1 MFNEQLFAL
10 QDHEYQAFQV
20 KLIPSIPSDTI
31 IGVRI
36 PQLRRLAKQLNK
48 EEQGK
53 CAEFLK
59 QLPHHYYE
67 ENLLHAFLIAGIKDF
82 DRAVEL
88 TQEFLPYIDNW
99 AVCDS
104 FQPKAFGNHH
114 DEVLILIR
122 QWIRSEHVYTV
133 RFAIGLLLSNY
144 LDTHF
149 APEQLDLVAT
159 IGSDEYYVKM
169 MQAWYFATAL
179 AKQYDKAIPY
189 LTEHRLPKW
198 VRNKAIQKACESYR
212 IDNQTKC
219 HLRQLRIK

>member
-1 MFNEQLFAL
+1 MFNKQLFAL
-10 QDHEYQAFQV
+10 QDYEYQAFQA
-20 KLIPSIPSDTI
+20 KLIPNIPSDTI

-36 PQLRRLAKQLNK
+36 PQLRRLAKQLVK

-114 DEVLILIR
+114 DEVPILIR

-159 IGSDEYYVKM
+159 ISSDEYYVKM

-179 AKQYDKAIPY
+179 AKQYNATIPY
-189 LTEHRLPKW
+189 LTEHRLPEW
-198 VRNKAIQKACESYR
+198 VHNKTIQKACESYR

-219 HLRQLRIK
+219 YLRQLRIK

>member
-10 QDHEYQAFQV
+10 QDHEYQVFQV
-20 KLIPSIPSDTI
+20 KLIPNIPSDTI

-36 PQLRRLAKQLNK
+36 PQLRRLAKQLVK

-114 DEVLILIR
+114 DEVPILIR

-159 IGSDEYYVKM
+159 ISSDEYYVKM

-179 AKQYDKAIPY
+179 AKQYNATIPY
-189 LTEHRLPKW
+189 LTEHRLPEW
-198 VRNKAIQKACESYR
+198 VHNKTIQKACESYR
-212 IDNQTKC
+212 IDNQIKC
-219 HLRQLRIK
+219 YLRQLRLK

>member
-1 MFNEQLFAL
+1 M
-10 QDHEYQAFQV
+10 
-20 KLIPSIPSDTI
+20 
-31 IGVRI
+31 
-36 PQLRRLAKQLNK
+36 
-48 EEQGK
+48 
-53 CAEFLK
+53 EFLK

-99 AVCDS
+99 AACDS

-122 QWIRSEHVYTV
+122 QWIKSEHTYTV

-144 LDTHF
+144 LDTYF
-149 APEQLDLVAT
+149 TSEQLDLVAT
-159 IGSDEYYVKM
+159 INSDEYYVKM

-179 AKQYDKAIPY
+179 AKQYSATIPY

-198 VRNKAIQKACESYR
+198 VHNKTIQKACESCR

-219 HLRQLRIK
+219 YLRQLRIK

>member
-1 MFNEQLFAL
+1 MFNKQLFAL
-10 QDHEYQAFQV
+10 QDHKYQAFQA
-20 KLIPSIPSDTI
+20 KLIPNIPSDTI

-36 PQLRRLAKQLNK
+36 PQLRRLAKQLVK

-67 ENLLHAFLIAGIKDF
+67 ENLLHAFLIADIKDF

-88 TQEFLPYIDNW
+88 TQEFLPYINNW

-114 DEVLILIR
+114 DEVLILIC
-122 QWIRSEHVYTV
+122 QWIKSQHTYTV
-133 RFAIGLLLSNY
+133 RFAIRLLLSNY
-144 LDTHF
+144 LDTYF
-149 APEQLDLVAT
+149 TSEQLDLVAT
-159 IGSDEYYVKM
+159 INSDEYYVKM

-179 AKQYDKAIPY
+179 AKQYDATILY
-189 LTEHRLPKW
+189 LTEHRLPEW
-198 VRNKAIQKACESYR
+198 VHNKTIQKACESYR

-219 HLRQLRIK
+219 YLRQLRIK

>member
-1 MFNEQLFAL
+1 MFNKQLFAL
-10 QDHEYQAFQV
+10 QDYEYQAFQA
-20 KLIPSIPSDTI
+20 KLIPNIPSDTI

-36 PQLRRLAKQLNK
+36 PQLRRLAKQLAK
-48 EEQGK
+48 EEQDK

-59 QLPHHYYE
+59 QPPHHYYE
-67 ENLLHAFLIAGIKDF
+67 ENLLHAFLIAGTKDF

-88 TQEFLPYIDNW
+88 TQEFLPYINNW

-104 FQPKAFGNHH
+104 FQPKVFSSHH

-122 QWIRSEHVYTV
+122 QWIKSEHTYTV

-144 LDTHF
+144 LDTYF
-149 APEQLDLVAT
+149 ASEQLDLVAT
-159 IGSDEYYVKM
+159 INSDEYYVKM

-179 AKQYDKAIPY
+179 AKQYSATIPY

-198 VRNKAIQKACESYR
+198 VHNKTIQKACESCR

-219 HLRQLRIK
+219 YLRQLRIK